1 MEIAEILVAQIET
14 HQVDIVIGTQII
26 AKGYHFPLLTLVGAV
41 DADLGLQGGD
51 LRATERTYQ
60 LLYQVAGRAGREKKP
75 GRVMLQTYMARHP
88 VIQAL
93 TAGDR
98 EKFLAAEK
106 DARRAVEMP
115 PFGRLVALIVSG
127 TDEAAVDEGA
137 RNLGH
142 TAPNNE
148 TIQVLGPAPAP
159 FALLRG
165 RHRRRLLL
173 KAKREVNV
181 QAAVREWLARA
192 QWPKKV
198 RIQID
203 VDPYSFF

>member
-1 MEIAEILVAQIET
+1 M
-14 HQVDIVIGTQII
+14 
-26 AKGYHFPLLTLVGAV
+26 
-41 DADLGLQGGD
+41 
-51 LRATERTYQ
+51 RAAERTYQ
-60 LLYQVAGRAGREKKP
+60 LLYQVAGRAGRGNKP
-75 GRVMLQTYMARHP
+75 GRVLLQTFMARHP

-98 EKFLAAEK
+98 EKFLAAEQ
-106 DARRAVEMP
+106 DARRAVAMP

-127 TDEAAVDEGA
+127 TNEAAVDEGA
-137 RNLGH
+137 RNLGR

-148 TIQVLGPAPAP
+148 MIQVFGPAPAP

-181 QAAVREWLARA
+181 QAAVRDWLARA

-198 RIQID
+198 RVQVD

>member
-1 MEIAEILVAQIET
+1 M
-14 HQVDIVIGTQII
+14 D
-26 AKGYHFPLLTLVGAV
+26 
-41 DADLGLQGGD
+41 
-51 LRATERTYQ
+51 
-60 LLYQVAGRAGREKKP
+60 
-75 GRVMLQTYMARHP
+75 
-88 VIQAL
+88 
-93 TAGDR
+93 
-98 EKFLAAEK
+98 
-106 DARRAVEMP
+106 MP
-115 PFGRLVALIVSG
+115 PFGRLVALIISG

-137 RNLGH
+137 RNLGR

-148 TIQVLGPAPAP
+148 IIQVFGPAPAP

-181 QAAVREWLARA
+181 QAAVRDWLART

-198 RIQID
+198 RVQVD